1 MPETAE
7 EGTPL
12 TRPETVETA
21 DWSKIV
27 DRIDARSHSVALS
40 DIFTVLDDSDAAIL
54 DDVYQAFQRSGIDVR
69 DDGREAEAS
78 AEARP
83 SLDEGLTRLS
93 EDPVRIYLQEIG
105 RIDLLTASDEVD
117 LSQRMEAG
125 LVAADAWR
133 SGNYESGDE
142 RAELERITADGLW
155 AKQHLIEA
163 NLRLVVSIAKRYR
176 GRGMPL
182 LDLIQDGNLGLMRAV
197 EKFDWR
203 KGYKFSTY
211 ATWWIRQAITR
222 ALADQARTIRV
233 PVHMVDTI
241 NRVLRSQRELVQKLN
256 REPTPEEIAEDME
269 LDPTRVREIMQVS
282 HDPVSLDVPVGEEAD
297 SSLAEFIE
305 DGDAIMPEEAAS
317 SVLLQEE
324 IDTALR
330 GLSDREKKVLL
341 YRFGLDTGQPR
352 TLEEVGAALGVT
364 RERIRQIE
372 AKSLSKLRH
381 PKSNNRLRDFLDGY
395 G

>member
-133 SGNYESGDE
+133 SGNYESDDE